1 MTILVTG
8 GAGYIGSHTCVE
20 LLNSGYDV
28 VVADNY
34 YNSVPAVLDRVEQ
47 ITGKKLTRYEC
58 DIRDREGLK
67 KIFSENKIDAVI
79 HFAGLKAVG
88 ESTKLPLMYY
98 ENNISGSVV
107 LFEEMAAAVAT
118 LDFLDEPPQ
127 NPMRPEELRG
137 FAAVRADIQDLPFG
151 RYLTLENCYQ
161 GFLSTRNGKALDY
174 AAGILYPGFEGEL
187 EARER
192 YMLLLWLAGLKN
204 LLSRVFCELFRPGE
218 GAAAYDTPTQ
228 HDIMVAQMRALTGG
242 DVTKMQAVRDAATWD
257 SLEELNG
264 KAREARERQAK
275 IKH

>member
-1 MTILVTG
+1 MKTSRQTRRTSLNSAIDLHAPASWEELTQEQLDDVCTFSGLERSTEYVKTLLLMKWNGLAVVTG
-8 GAGYIGSHTCVE
+8 RNFPNVFGCVW
-20 LLNSGYDV
+20 LRKDGTV
-28 VVADNY
+28 
-34 YNSVPAVLDRVEQ
+34 YN
-47 ITGKKLTRYEC
+47 
-58 DIRDREGLK
+58 
-67 KIFSENKIDAVI
+67 
-79 HFAGLKAVG
+79 VG
-88 ESTKLPLMYY
+88 T
-98 ENNISGSVV
+98 
-107 LFEEMAAAVAT
+107 EEMAAAVAT

-174 AAGILYPGFEGEL
+174 AAGIRYPGFEGER